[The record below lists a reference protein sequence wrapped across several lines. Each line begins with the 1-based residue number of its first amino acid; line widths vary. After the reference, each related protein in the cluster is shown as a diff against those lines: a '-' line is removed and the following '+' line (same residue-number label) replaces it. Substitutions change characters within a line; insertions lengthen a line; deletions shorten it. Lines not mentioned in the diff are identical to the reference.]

1 MPVPH
6 GADPMPSSRTPVLRL
21 ASSGPPPDA
30 EREALTRVA
39 AAAAGAHRLDDVL
52 ELVAEEARR
61 AIGAASLSVSRWDR
75 ERDALVT
82 LINVGELGPGE
93 ERFPE
98 EELYPL
104 AANPLVK
111 RMLNEGQPYFN
122 AVDDPAADPA
132 AVELLRTVDKES
144 DVAVPIV
151 VEGETWGEVWA
162 ATSHGQPRFQAAD
175 VRFLSA
181 IATRLAQVLNRAELF
196 SRVSQMAYE
205 DSLTGLAN
213 RRALLEGLEQAALR
227 AAEGESELSVL
238 ICDVDGLKPINDAR
252 GHEAGDRALLRVA
265 EALVAASARW
275 PLSTVGRLSGDE
287 FCVLLEGGD
296 LRAAE
301 EVAGAALTALGAE
314 RDSRLS
320 ISCGAAQA
328 GPGLR
333 TPDQLLRAADGAQYA
348 AKRRGGGQFCTAAGV
363 PVASD
368 ADVVAPSDFTGDS
381 VQGAASSA
389 LAVLDESLRDA
400 GALDRLEAVA
410 MAFARALN
418 AAAWTVSRSAPGTG
432 LIESLAIADDRDTRL
447 RGLRVGA
454 GDEMYSLA
462 DFPATDQLM
471 RAGVGSFVCRRDD
484 PGADAAES
492 GLLAQMDRDSVIA
505 AAASDLQATWLVELF
520 GDEQSAPFEEAE
532 QHLSL
537 LVRAAV
543 PATAGAPLER
553 RSHHLEVVSDITAAL
568 ADVTDEQEILQL
580 TVDQLQ
586 RAFNWPICAVMR
598 LSGDNVKL
606 AAHASRVELSF
617 AWSQPAQAGL
627 VGRCLR
633 ELRPVVADEVHAEP
647 DYREYDT
654 TGSIRSELDVP
665 VLVHGEVW
673 GAINLESEEPCAFD
687 EQDIRVM
694 STVAEL
700 LGSALGSAALYE
712 RLERAYLGTA
722 EALSAALEAKDSY
735 TASHS
740 HGIVSRAEAVGRLMG
755 LEEPD
760 LRELRLGAAFH
771 DIGKLGIPEATLNKR
786 GSLTHEER
794 ELLEQHTVIGERILA
809 PVEFLSGVLPLVRH
823 AHERWDGYGYP
834 DGLAGED
841 IPLGAR
847 IIFAC
852 DAWDAMTTD
861 RPYRKAMSAA
871 DAAKEMQRGAG
882 SQFDPEVVEA
892 VMQVVGPV

>member
-1 MPVPH
+1 MAVSPGAEPLPSQPV
-6 GADPMPSSRTPVLRL
+6 RLRR
-21 ASSGPPPDA
+21 ASTGHPDA
-30 EREALTRVA
+30 ERAALTRVA
-39 AAAAGAHRLDDVL
+39 AAAAGAHRLEDVL

-75 ERDALVT
+75 ERDALMT

-93 ERFPE
+93 RRFPE
-98 EELYPL
+98 REAYPL
-104 AANPLVK
+104 ADNPLVK
-111 RMLNEGQPYFN
+111 RMLKEGQPYFN
-122 AVDDPAADPA
+122 AVDDPSADPA
-132 AVELLRTVDKES
+132 AVELLRAVDKES

-151 VEGETWGEVWA
+151 VDGETWGEVWA
-162 ATSHGQPRFQAAD
+162 ATSHGQPRFQATD

-181 IATRLAQVLNRAELF
+181 IATRLAQVLRRAELF

-227 AAEGESELSVL
+227 AAEGDSDLTVL

-296 LRAAE
+296 LQAAE
-301 EVAGAALTALGAE
+301 EVAGSALTALGAE

-348 AKRRGGGQFCTAAGV
+348 AKRRGGGQFCTAAGT
-363 PVASD
+363 AAGMD
-368 ADVVAPSDFTGDS
+368 ADLFAPSDFAGDAIR
-381 VQGAASSA
+381 GAAASA
-389 LAVLDESLRDA
+389 LGVLDGSLREA
-400 GALDRLEAVA
+400 RALDRLEAVA
-410 MAFARALN
+410 MAFARAVN
-418 AAAWTVSRSAPGTG
+418 AASWAVSHATPRTG

-447 RGLRVGA
+447 RGLRVGS
-454 GDEMYSLA
+454 GDEMFSLGE
-462 DFPATDQLM
+462 FPATARLM
-471 RAGVGSFVCRRDD
+471 RAGAGSFHHRRDD
-484 PGADAAES
+484 PGADPAEAA
-492 GLLAQMDRDSVIA
+492 LLEEMNRTAVLG
-505 AAASDLQATWLVELF
+505 AAASDLHGTWLVELF
-520 GDEQSAPFEEAE
+520 GDDQSASMAEAE
-532 QHLSL
+532 QELSL
-537 LVRAAV
+537 LVRAAL
-543 PATAGAPLER
+543 PAAAGAPLER
-553 RSHHLEVVSDITAAL
+553 RSHHLEVVSAITTAL
-568 ADVTDEQEILQL
+568 AELTDQEQILQAC
-580 TVDQLQ
+580 VNELQ
-586 RAFNWPICAVMR
+586 RAFGWPVCAVMR
-598 LSGDNVKL
+598 LREERIVV
-606 AAHASRVELSF
+606 AAHAGRVGLSL
-617 AWSQPAQAGL
+617 AWSQPLNAGL
-627 VGRCLR
+627 IGRCMR
-633 ELRPVVADEVHAEP
+633 ELRPVVADDVRAEP
-647 DYREYDT
+647 DYREADK

-665 VLVHGEVW
+665 VLVHGNPW
-673 GAINLESEEPCAFD
+673 GVINLESDQPAAFD
-687 EQDIRVM
+687 EQDIRLM
-694 STVAEL
+694 NTVAEL
-700 LGSALGSAALYE
+700 LGSALGSTALYE

-760 LRELRLGAAFH
+760 LRELQLGAAFH

-786 GSLTHEER
+786 GSVSRDER
-794 ELLEQHTVIGERILA
+794 QLLEQHTVIGERILA

-861 RPYRKAMSAA
+861 RPYRRAMNAG
-871 DAAKEMQRGAG
+871 DAAEEMRRGAG
-882 SQFDPEVVEA
+882 SQFDPQVVEA